1 MGLKENQIDFV
12 RLSVDAA
19 LRKEAFPDEGS
30 FLSGE
35 FVSLEKE
42 IKNHSRV
49 LISKRLGAVKK
60 ILSMTN
66 SFIGKDFSE
75 GFRKLALSNCETQ
88 GVNRNR
94 LDAFAV
100 AILLSSPTRHGK
112 YPPPLLALLTHETIP
127 LRMWIERKKFFFQ
140 FHKRRPSELCR
151 MIANRKCIT
160 TVPVKPAFLFWWEG
174 NERNRGY
181 FWREFSPWI
190 I

>member
-66 SFIGKDFSE
+66 SFIGKD
-75 GFRKLALSNCETQ
+75 LS
-88 GVNRNR
+88 
-94 LDAFAV
+94 L
-100 AILLSSPTRHGK
+100 IH
-112 YPPPLLALLTHETIP
+112 I
-127 LRMWIERKKFFFQ
+127 
-140 FHKRRPSELCR
+140 
-151 MIANRKCIT
+151 
-160 TVPVKPAFLFWWEG
+160 
-174 NERNRGY
+174 
-181 FWREFSPWI
+181 
-190 I
+190 